1 MESNKSAPNDE
12 REGSFPEPEDRHK
25 KRTPVVVRTTNERLL
40 QGALHAI
47 LRTCELIGRHCSFM
61 LSNTTRALTS
71 LLRLA
76 DDGGWS
82 VFSLTVFTVEH
93 RT

>member
-61 LSNTTRALTS
+61 LSNTTRALTAS
-71 LLRLA
+71 PRRRRWLERL
-76 DDGGWS
+76 
-82 VFSLTVFTVEH
+82 FSYCIYC
-93 RT
+93 